1 MAEQDLS
8 KYVATVE
15 TRVHSHYRDDV
26 VSLGDITELFGMAG
40 GKLSYMLDG
49 DAGLIRHFEQFEFLA
64 AVYDGDYLRVTA
76 KLLAVGNTSRKRLYE
91 AHVVARTVGIGPLA
105 TSGQLLDPP
114 ILAARAIGITVT
126 PLDCQWLTPPELK
139 GKPKAKA

>member
-1 MAEQDLS
+1 MSEQNLE
-8 KYVATVE
+8 KYVSVIE

-91 AHVVARTVGIGPLA
+91 AHVVARTVGVGPLA
-105 TSGQLLDPP
+105 TSGQMLDPP

-139 GKPKAKA
+139 GKPRAKA

>member
-1 MAEQDLS
+1 MSEQNLD
-8 KYVATVE
+8 KYVSVIE

-64 AVYDGDYLRVTA
+64 AV
-76 KLLAVGNTSRKRLYE
+76 
-91 AHVVARTVGIGPLA
+91 
-105 TSGQLLDPP
+105 
-114 ILAARAIGITVT
+114 
-126 PLDCQWLTPPELK
+126 
-139 GKPKAKA
+139 

>member
-1 MAEQDLS
+1 MSEQNLE
-8 KYVATVE
+8 KYVSVIE

-49 DAGLIRHFEQFEFLA
+49 DAGLIRYYEQFEFLA

-91 AHVVARTVGIGPLA
+91 AHVVARTVGVGPLA

-139 GKPKAKA
+139 GKPKAKS